1 MLSFN
6 QLSLNFACKSIS
18 WRICQFQKVFRGV
31 IGESGQESW
40 AQKFPG
46 NMKLTC
52 VCGNFQKWLTIG
64 CMVRVD
70 MGVIMFKS
78 IIISSNNYI
87 SGPLKRRS
95 PQLFRK
101 GRWMTFHSWANLSRG
116 HCFSRRPRF
125 RQTQDGWQGK
135 DGSRWLSQT
144 LVDMDR
150 DGWQKKEWLT
160 GIRMSKINI
169 HIKSS
174 ASWYHSDPCFLFEF
188 GF

>member
-1 MLSFN
+1 MESRDCQILKRSSFICNCWQHLFWSLFFLSEFSFKITAMLSFN

-70 MGVIMFKS
+70 LGVIMFKS

-135 DGSRWLSQT
+135 GWLRVVESNT
-144 LVDMDR
+144 
-150 DGWQKKEWLT
+150 GWH
-160 GIRMSKINI
+160 G
-169 HIKSS
+169 
-174 ASWYHSDPCFLFEF
+174 
-188 GF
+188 